1 MQLSGWEL
9 LGLILAGV
17 LMVEALMPLL
27 MTRQWRQTLAEVLQ
41 LSDGQVRFFA
51 LIAMAAGVLLAF
63 WSLA

>member
-1 MQLSGWEL
+1 MQLGGWEL

-17 LMVEALMPLL
+17 LMVEALMLLL

-51 LIAMAAGVLLAF
+51 LIAMAAGALLAF